1 MEQKDRYSF
10 RSMFE
15 RSQKS
20 KPIGKIDEKSSSI
33 WKPVTIGSFSAIMFS
48 TISAVV
54 MKQLEEMNRE
64 VHSVL
69 KAKPS
74 SDSPIPEKSFEETF
88 AEARQQRGAHSA
100 FTWKG
105 NVYSTATKDEWEQLS
120 ETQREEVIEHIDP
133 SALEVLDVNDNYVQ
147 NIDDISDIQTI
158 GLDDENSMF
167 DDPKD
172 MVFSTEDEI
181 ADDNMAMNEIE
192 DPSVVVIEEQNED
205 LDDDVH
211 IVSGGNVS
219 DVEVMMQING
229 NENQDV
235 FIVDVDNDNID
246 DSFSDVID
254 ASQNQVDISTQV
266 DYVDPNTIDGGEGV
280 TGDDLFFA

>member
-1 MEQKDRYSF
+1 MEQKDRCSF
-10 RSMFE
+10 KSMFE

-88 AEARQQRGAHSA
+88 A